1 MNYRNKSC
9 FQIFHGFAQK
19 QEKNDYLIN
28 KRTLDT
34 LNYLVPRKYNQ
45 KRLLI
50 YKNYFENEV
59 SYKNSK
65 CNN

>member
-1 MNYRNKSC
+1 MQKKYFILFFICC

-34 LNYLVPRKYNQ
+34 LNYLVPRKY
-45 KRLLI
+45 
-50 YKNYFENEV
+50 
-59 SYKNSK
+59 S
-65 CNN
+65 